1 MLHVDGSTGEG
12 GGQVLRSSLSLS
24 AVTGRAF
31 RMDRIRA
38 GRDRPGLRNQHLAAV
53 RAAAE
58 VVDAD
63 VEGAEPGSE
72 EIVFEPGAERAGTYR
87 VSTGTAGSAVLV
99 FQTVLPPL
107 LAADGPSRLVLEGGT
122 HNVHAPPFEFLERAY
137 LPLVERVTG
146 GRVEAELERPGF
158 YPAGGGRFRA
168 RVRPPE
174 AGPGG
179 GELSGGLELLERGPE
194 AGRRARAIVSALPRH
209 IGERE
214 LSIAHAMLEMRPDA
228 LEVVE
233 VSGENAA
240 GPGNAVMIELA
251 FERVAEVFTGF
262 GRKGKP
268 AEEVAREACRRA
280 LDWLDAGVPVGP
292 RLADQL
298 LLPLA
303 IAGGGVY
310 RTVEPTGHTRTHARV
325 IRAFTDRETRF
336 RQDGAGGWRVEVEG
350 G

>member
-1 MLHVDGSTGEG
+1 VLHVDGSTGEG

-31 RMDRIRA
+31 RMDRIRG
-38 GRDRPGLRNQHLAAV
+38 GRDRPGLRSQHLAAV
-53 RAAAE
+53 QAAAE
-58 VVDAD
+58 VVGAG
-63 VEGAEPGSE
+63 VEGAEPGSG
-72 EIVFEPGAERAGTYR
+72 EIVFEPGTPRAGTYR
-87 VSTGTAGSAVLV
+87 FSTGTAGSAVLV

-107 LAADGPSRLVLEGGT
+107 LAADAPSRLLLEGGT

-137 LPLVERVTG
+137 LPLVERATDA
-146 GRVEAELERPGF
+146 RIEAELDRPGF
-158 YPAGGGRFRA
+158 YPAGGGRITA

-174 AGPGG
+174 DGPGG
-179 GELSGGLELLERGPE
+179 REAPGRLELLERGPE

-209 IGERE
+209 IAERE

-233 VSGENAA
+233 VPDEEAA

-251 FERVAEVFTGF
+251 FDHVTEVFTGF
-262 GRKGKP
+262 GRRGKP
-268 AEEVAREACRRA
+268 AEDVAREACRRA
-280 LDWLDAGVPVGP
+280 LDWLEAGVPVGP

-310 RTVEPTGHTRTHARV
+310 RTVEPTGHTRTQARV
-325 IRAFTDRETRF
+325 IRAFTGREARF
-336 RQDGAGGWRVEVEG
+336 REDAAGGWRVEVEG

>member
-1 MLHVDGSTGEG
+1 MLHLDGSVGEG
-12 GGQVLRSSLSLS
+12 GGQVLRSSLSLA

-53 RAAAE
+53 RAAAKISG
-58 VVDAD
+58 AA
-63 VEGAEPGSE
+63 VEGAEPGAGE
-72 EIVFEPGAERAGTYR
+72 VAFDPGTVRAGAYR
-87 VSTGTAGSAVLV
+87 FATGTAGSAVLV

-107 LAADGPSRLVLEGGT
+107 LRAGGPSRLVLEGGT

-137 LPLVERVTG
+137 LPVVERVTDA
-146 GRVEAELERPGF
+146 RIEVELERPGF

-168 RVRPPE
+168 RIRPPNRGLDGEE
-174 AGPGG
+174 AAGR
-179 GELSGGLELLERGPE
+179 LELLERGPE
-194 AGRRARAIVSALPRH
+194 AARRARAIVSALPRH
-209 IGERE
+209 IAERE
-214 LSIAHAMLEMRPDA
+214 LSIAHAMLDMRPDA

-233 VSGENAA
+233 VSGEEAA

-251 FERVAEVFTGF
+251 FGEVTEVFTGF

-268 AEEVAREACRRA
+268 AEDVAREACRRA
-280 LDWLDAGVPVGP
+280 LAWLETGVPVGP

-303 IAGGGVY
+303 IADGGVF
-310 RTVEPTGHTRTHARV
+310 RTSEPTAHARTHARV
-325 IRAFTDRETRF
+325 IQAFTGRRTRF
-336 RQDGAGGWRVEVEG
+336 REEGGGRWRVKVEG